1 MNNPKEEKIDELVRN
16 IWGGW
21 GQLKDATER
30 LKKISEENNGEKP
43 GSRLFNKELIG
54 NIRLNKDEFRLACK
68 AIHMAVGRLEKEER
82 VEAKRVAKE
91 EELMSEYEY
100 AKGRTSEEEVQ
111 AKKNEILLRETH
123 PHFDAKNF
131 K

>member
-1 MNNPKEEKIDELVRN
+1 MNNQKEDKIDELVRN

-82 VEAKRVAKE
+82 IEQERIAERKDTIGKY
-91 EELMSEYEY
+91 EYE
-100 AKGRTSEEEVQ
+100 RSLTEENKQRFEE
-111 AKKNEILLRETH
+111 NEKTLRETH
-123 PHFDAKNF
+123 PHFDVKNF